1 MLPFYFLYA
10 NIYRHVSKKENIVV
24 PNIKSQA
31 KRVEVS
37 AIENARNTA
46 KKTRVKN
53 SVKKFNLAVE
63 AKDLANAEVLYREA
77 VSEIDSARIDGIYH
91 INTASRKKAT
101 LARALD
107 ALKAE
112 AKPAEKPAKKT
123 KKAAE
128 AE

>member
-1 MLPFYFLYA
+1 M
-10 NIYRHVSKKENIVV
+10 

-37 AIENARNTA
+37 AIENARNSA
-46 KKTRVKN
+46 KKTKVKN
-53 SVKKFNLAVE
+53 AIKKFNAAVE
-63 AKDLANAEVLYREA
+63 AKDLATAEVAYRA
-77 VSEIDSARIDGIYH
+77 AIGEIDSARVDGIYH
-91 INTASRKKAT
+91 INTASREKAT

-112 AKPAEKPAKKT
+112 AKPAEAAPQKKTT
-123 KKAAE
+123 KKAAK

>member
-1 MLPFYFLYA
+1 M
-10 NIYRHVSKKENIVV
+10 

-37 AIENARNTA
+37 AIENARNSA
-46 KKTRVKN
+46 KKTKVKN
-53 SVKKFNLAVE
+53 AIKKFNAAVE
-63 AKDLANAEVLYREA
+63 AKDLATAEVAYRA
-77 VSEIDSARIDGIYH
+77 AIGEIDSARVDGIYH
-91 INTASRKKAT
+91 INTAPRKKAT

-112 AKPAEKPAKKT
+112 VKPAEAAPAKKPT
-123 KKAAE
+123 KKAAK

>member
-1 MLPFYFLYA
+1 M
-10 NIYRHVSKKENIVV
+10 

-37 AIENARNTA
+37 AIENARNSA
-46 KKTRVKN
+46 KKTKVKN
-53 SVKKFNLAVE
+53 AIKKFNAAVE
-63 AKDLANAEVLYREA
+63 AKDLATAEVRA
-77 VSEIDSARIDGIYH
+77 AIGEIDSARVDGIYH

-112 AKPAEKPAKKT
+112 VKPAEAAPAKKT
-123 KKAAE
+123 TKKAAK

>member
-1 MLPFYFLYA
+1 
-10 NIYRHVSKKENIVV
+10 V
-24 PNIKSQA
+24 PNIKSQV

-37 AIENARNTA
+37 AIENARNSA
-46 KKTRVKN
+46 KKTKVKN
-53 SVKKFNLAVE
+53 AIKKFNAAVE
-63 AKDLANAEVLYREA
+63 AKDLATAEVAYRA
-77 VSEIDSARIDGIYH
+77 AIGEIDSARVDGIYH

-112 AKPAEKPAKKT
+112 AKPAEAAPAKKT
-123 KKAAE
+123 TKKAAK

>member
-1 MLPFYFLYA
+1 M
-10 NIYRHVSKKENIVV
+10 

-37 AIENARNTA
+37 AIENARNSA
-46 KKTRVKN
+46 KKTKAI
-53 SVKKFNLAVE
+53 KKFNAAVE
-63 AKDLANAEVLYREA
+63 AKDLATAEVAYRA
-77 VSEIDSARIDGIYH
+77 AIGEIDSARVDGIYH

-112 AKPAEKPAKKT
+112 AKSAEAAPAKKT
-123 KKAAE
+123 TKKAAK

>member
-1 MLPFYFLYA
+1 M
-10 NIYRHVSKKENIVV
+10 

-37 AIENARNTA
+37 AIENARNSA
-46 KKTRVKN
+46 KKTKVKN
-53 SVKKFNLAVE
+53 AIKKVIAAVE
-63 AKDLANAEVLYREA
+63 AKDLATSVVFFRVVIGEN
-77 VSEIDSARIDGIYH
+77 DSARGDGIYH

-112 AKPAEKPAKKT
+112 AKPAEAAPAKKT
-123 KKAAE
+123 TKKAAK

>member
-1 MLPFYFLYA
+1 M
-10 NIYRHVSKKENIVV
+10 

-37 AIENARNTA
+37 AIENARNSA
-46 KKTRVKN
+46 KKTK
-53 SVKKFNLAVE
+53 VKKFNAAVE
-63 AKDLANAEVLYREA
+63 AKDLATAEVAYRA
-77 VSEIDSARIDGIYH
+77 AIGEIDSARVDGIYH

-112 AKPAEKPAKKT
+112 AKPAEAAPQKKTT
-123 KKAAE
+123 KKAAK